1 MANEVKVTPASPASP
16 AVKKEAKPR
25 KKTVSD
31 PEFMAQKHALAI
43 LTRLP
48 DVKARAR
55 VINYLQVRLNEEAAT
70 ATV

>member
-1 MANEVKVTPASPASP
+1 MANEVKATPATP

-25 KKTVSD
+25 KKFVSD
-31 PEFMAQKHALAI
+31 PELMVQRRMLN
-43 LTRLP
+43 LLQSVT